1 MRRSRPYQDL
11 GLGGFCRQRA
21 RKNKA
26 SDAETFAFYRNCK
39 KEGQRSQAERVRWRI
54 IDSGVGGGG
63 QATSLTG
70 PCRPSPGS
78 YSVLFMLGKRSLTDC
93 SKEKIVAGSGVAV
106 HMEGYCPGKTKSPNT
121 TDIWLPPVSSK
132 EGLPNYI
139 KEVTSIY

>member
-63 QATSLTG
+63 EVWECL
-70 PCRPSPGS
+70 R
-78 YSVLFMLGKRSLTDC
+78 
-93 SKEKIVAGSGVAV
+93 
-106 HMEGYCPGKTKSPNT
+106 KSPCKLMV
-121 TDIWLPPVSSK
+121 IASSFYPILSYERK
-132 EGLPNYI
+132 ALLSDSRGNLYHH
-139 KEVTSIY
+139 